1 MTAITTETT
10 FVTETLVTDTVT
22 YEIIKRTPKTITV
35 RTTITGDVLKS
46 QDPGSGYPQVWC
58 EAVGD
63 PEGTLYTLRLRKD
76 GTYRR
81 AVWANALR
89 PATMIDGKPVTY
101 TDYSF

>member
-1 MTAITTETT
+1 MTAITTDTT

-22 YEIIKRTPKTITV
+22 YEIIGRTAKTITI
-35 RTTITGDVLKS
+35 RTTISGDVVKS

-58 EAVGD
+58 EAISD
-63 PEGTLYTLRLRKD
+63 PEGATYTLRLRKD

-81 AVWANALR
+81 ATWANALR
-89 PATMIDGKPVTY
+89 PAAVIDGKPVSY